1 MDKCLIKIHFKP
13 YKGQSSVIQ
22 NFVNIMY
29 LGTENMILT
38 QHKTTGSPLPPEP
51 KEANL
56 SDGDEYIY
64 VAAGDPGQ

>member
-1 MDKCLIKIHFKP
+1 MYFQP

-22 NFVNIMY
+22 NFVNIMF

-38 QHKTTGSPLPPEP
+38 QHKNTRSPLTPEP

-56 SDGDEYIY
+56 SDGD
-64 VAAGDPGQ
+64 

>member
-1 MDKCLIKIHFKP
+1 MDKASLKIYFKP

-22 NFVNIMY
+22 NFVNIMR

-38 QHKTTGSPLPPEP
+38 QHKNTGSPLTPEP

-56 SDGDEYIY
+56 RDGD
-64 VAAGDPGQ
+64 